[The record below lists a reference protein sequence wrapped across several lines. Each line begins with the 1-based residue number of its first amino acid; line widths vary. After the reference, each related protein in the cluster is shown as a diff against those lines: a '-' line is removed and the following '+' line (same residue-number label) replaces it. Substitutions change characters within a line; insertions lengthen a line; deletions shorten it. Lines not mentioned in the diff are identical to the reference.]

1 MKPLY
6 IILTLC
12 SLALMLTPV
21 FAQDTT
27 TGAVKGTVTDA
38 GIPLEGVRVAVAST
52 DGVKHET
59 LTDSK
64 GEFNIAGLA
73 PGRYLMNF
81 TKAGYERRAD
91 KPITVTAGGVQ
102 YVSRMMSKKA
112 PMAIDMVDPA
122 FKVAI
127 KTYPGVVRGRV
138 RDSSP
143 AHNPIEGVRVV
154 IRSVR
159 GLEFEAQT
167 DGKGEFEMTG
177 LPSARYVMSCYKQGY
192 ESYVDKRVTLAHGG
206 DQYMLMTMFKTETV
220 GSVDNMSSKAVI
232 AENSA
237 SQPHE
242 SRSPAQLLLLYVVA
256 VAGVIVF
263 GH

>member
-1 MKPLY
+1 MKRLY
-6 IILTLC
+6 LTLTLC
-12 SLALMLTPV
+12 SLAFMLTPV

-27 TGAVKGTVTDA
+27 TGAVEGTVTDA

-73 PGRYLMNF
+73 PGRYLMSF
-81 TKAGYERRAD
+81 TKEGYERRAD

-102 YVSRMMSKKA
+102 YISRMMSKKG
-112 PMAIDMVDPA
+112 PMAIDMVNPTL
-122 FKVAI
+122 KAI
-127 KTYPGVVRGRV
+127 IMSKTGIVRGRV
-138 RDSSP
+138 RDTSP
-143 AHNPIEGVRVV
+143 APKPIEGVRVV
-154 IRSVR
+154 IRSVQ

-192 ESYVDKRVTLAHGG
+192 ESNVDKPVTLAEGG
-206 DQYMLMTMFKTETV
+206 DQYMSMTMSKTETV
-220 GSVDNMSSKAVI
+220 GSVDDVSSKAVI

-237 SQPHE
+237 SQQHE
-242 SRSPAQLLLLYVVA
+242 SRSPAELLLLYVVA